1 MALGDVLAK
10 LRLVDTDSAGDALL
24 RRVDTVL
31 MLFDDQLYNLTN
43 RNTAADAS
51 GAGVVI
57 DNSSPESIARAA
69 NSLLGSNGA
78 ADDREANVLLLL
90 PPAMFLAT
98 PVNLPGVAP
107 DARRAALQ
115 LQAASLLPA
124 YDEPL
129 SLLLP
134 NEQSTLAL
142 WLPEPLTDNLFSAFA
157 EAGLFLTGI
166 APRPALVS
174 ADTGDE
180 RLLVD
185 KDASGMAVVQVDP
198 TGWQHVEQVALIDL
212 EEPVFADQWRATLER
227 LGSTHNV
234 PVKPREFTS
243 VTDYFNELTENE
255 STAVSVSRIQNAAER
270 YVIYPQAALAA
281 RYRLTKGK
289 RRSVVATAVAAT
301 VILTVLPFLVQT
313 LQARSLQSQ
322 LQQVRELAAP
332 ARADQSAVREFEDQ
346 WGVLTEFP
354 RQDLATVLLTLQ
366 DVIAPSVLTSIEI
379 EEGFITIEGD
389 SPDPQNLLEQLEQ
402 NPLFTEVD
410 FARATNNTRYYIDL
424 RLTSVN
430 FPAYQEWYFPEVN

>member
-24 RRVDTVL
+24 HRVDTVL
-31 MLFDDQLYNLTN
+31 MLFDDQLYNLSNQSTAPDLN
-43 RNTAADAS
+43 R
-51 GAGVVI
+51 AGVAI
-57 DNSSPESIARAA
+57 DSSSPESIARAA
-69 NSLLGSNGA
+69 DSLLGNNGS

-98 PVNLPGVAP
+98 PVDLPGVAP

-124 YDEPL
+124 YEEPL

-142 WLPEPLTDNLFSAFA
+142 WLPEPLTDKLFSAFA
-157 EAGLFLTGI
+157 DVGLFLTGI
-166 APRPALVS
+166 APRPAVVS
-174 ADTGDE
+174 ADTGDAC
-180 RLLVD
+180 LLVD
-185 KDASGMAVVQVDP
+185 KDASGIAVVQVDP
-198 TGWQHVEQVALIDL
+198 AGWQHVEQVALVDL
-212 EEPVFADQWRATLER
+212 EEPVFADQWRETVER
-227 LGSTHNV
+227 LTSIHEA
-234 PVKPREFTS
+234 PEKPREFAS
-243 VTDYFNELTENE
+243 VTDYFNKLTDNE
-255 STAVSVSRIQNAAER
+255 STAVSVSRIHNTAER
-270 YVIYPQAALAA
+270 YVIYPRAALAA
-281 RYRLTKGK
+281 RYRFTKGK
-289 RRSVVATAVAAT
+289 RRSVIATTVAVS
-301 VILTVLPFLVQT
+301 VILIVLPFLVQT

-354 RQDLATVLLTLQ
+354 RQNLATVLLTLQ
-366 DVIAPSVLTSIEI
+366 EVIAPSVLTSIEI